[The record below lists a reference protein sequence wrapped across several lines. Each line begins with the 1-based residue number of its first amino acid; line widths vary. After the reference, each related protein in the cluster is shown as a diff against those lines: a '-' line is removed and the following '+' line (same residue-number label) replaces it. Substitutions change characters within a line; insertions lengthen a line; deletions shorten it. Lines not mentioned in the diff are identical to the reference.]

1 MVVKE
6 MLKIFKIS
14 LLLQVQ
20 TSTVSSLPE
29 IMDKGPS
36 LRIGSHLLTLNPIFL
51 TQQC

>member
-14 LLLQVQ
+14 LLLQIQ
-20 TSTVSSLPE
+20 TSTVSSLLE
-29 IMDKGPS
+29 MMDEGPS
-36 LRIGSHLLTLNPIFL
+36 LRIGSHLPALNPVFL